1 MNDLTKQEHRETRQ
15 KPDLVLSVYG
25 QVIQEPEARGEEM
38 QGQPGLQEAFK
49 SSLGYRRHSRTAWAT
64 GGIQGQLGLQRA
76 FSDSLGYR
84 RHSKTSWTTGGIQ
97 GQPGLQEVF
106 KDILGYR
113 RHSRTTWET

>member
-38 QGQPGLQEAFK
+38 QGQPGLREAFK

-64 GGIQGQLGLQRA
+64 GGIQG
-76 FSDSLGYR
+76 
-84 RHSKTSWTTGGIQ
+84 H
-97 GQPGLQEVF
+97 PGLQEAF
-106 KDILGYR
+106 KDNLGNLVR
-113 RHSRTTWET
+113 LVSKLQGREVGRWLSVQS